1 MELGPSLSEGRV
13 SIDEHDKPLPLGASG
28 PLIAK
33 HTNCRRAAM
42 PHRRS
47 PTSAM
52 KPAAQDP
59 GVPLA
64 PEAAITAAFVRSR
77 KPVLS
82 TQSVARATLD
92 RSPLPSVSF
101 GRAPGYER
109 RMLELFRVAHEGLR
123 KFTV

>member
-52 KPAAQDP
+52 KPAGQDL

-64 PEAAITAAFVRSR
+64 PEAAITTALFAAESQSFLRSR
-77 KPVLS
+77 L
-82 TQSVARATLD
+82 R
-92 RSPLPSVSF
+92 
-101 GRAPGYER
+101 ER
-109 RMLELFRVAHEGLR
+109 H
-123 KFTV
+123 